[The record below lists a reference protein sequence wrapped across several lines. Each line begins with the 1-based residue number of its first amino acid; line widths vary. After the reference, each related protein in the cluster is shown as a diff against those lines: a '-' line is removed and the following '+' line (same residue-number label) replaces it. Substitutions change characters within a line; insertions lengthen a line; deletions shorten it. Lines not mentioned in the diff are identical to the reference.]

1 MIVFAQFMFEYSNTA
16 KIPYAIM
23 YKNCLF
29 KLHKFDILT
38 DKLLNDYGN
47 GRFPH
52 RMRRRVKRRR

>member
-38 DKLLNDYGN
+38 DKLLNTFDYMGKI
-47 GRFPH
+47 GKIITQREET
-52 RMRRRVKRRR
+52 R

>member
-29 KLHKFDILT
+29 KPHKFDILT
-38 DKLLNDYGN
+38 DKLFNTFDYMGKI
-47 GRFPH
+47 GKIITH
-52 RMRRRVKRRR
+52 REEIR